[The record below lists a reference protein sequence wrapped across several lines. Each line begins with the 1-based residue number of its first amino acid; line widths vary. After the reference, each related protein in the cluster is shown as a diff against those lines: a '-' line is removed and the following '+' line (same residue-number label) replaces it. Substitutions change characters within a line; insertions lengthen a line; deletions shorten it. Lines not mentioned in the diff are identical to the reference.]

1 MLRRG
6 YIIMIIGAILFF
18 SGIIVSILWAG
29 SFFKTLLNQGMFL
42 ADISIP
48 ASSFNNNT
56 LQINDIDH
64 PIIVQLHLEKD
75 GIDSEKA
82 PSSSNNINNNNNAKP
97 TTTSTINYLKEIV
110 KDPNGKVLSQ
120 SNISKEFTTSIKPT
134 VQGVYTLSL
143 YNNGNLPVKIG
154 GVFGSAQFLNQNN
167 EVNFSFFNGAIIGAI
182 IIIVGIL
189 TFIVGLIIAIMDRKR
204 R

>member
-18 SGIIVSILWAG
+18 SEIIVSILWTG

-64 PIIVQLHLEKD
+64 PILVQIHVEKD
-75 GIDSEKA
+75 GSDSEKM
-82 PSSSNNINNNNNAKP
+82 SISSNNIDNNVNVS
-97 TTTSTINYLKEIV
+97 TTSTTSHIREIV
-110 KDPNGKVLSQ
+110 KDPN
-120 SNISKEFTTSIKPT
+120 
-134 VQGVYTLSL
+134 
-143 YNNGNLPVKIG
+143 
-154 GVFGSAQFLNQNN
+154 
-167 EVNFSFFNGAIIGAI
+167 
-182 IIIVGIL
+182 
-189 TFIVGLIIAIMDRKR
+189 
-204 R
+204 

>member
-1 MLRRG
+1 
-6 YIIMIIGAILFF
+6 MIIGAILFF
-18 SGIIVSILWAG
+18 LGIIVSILWAG

-48 ASSFNNNT
+48 SSSFNNNT

-64 PIIVQLHLEKD
+64 PIILQLHLEKD

-82 PSSSNNINNNNNAKP
+82 SSSSNNISNNNNE
-97 TTTSTINYLKEIV
+97 TTTSTNNLIREVV

-134 VQGVYTLSL
+134 IQGLYTLSL
-143 YNNGNLPVKIG
+143 LNSGNLPVKIG

-167 EVNFSFFNGAIIGAI
+167 QVNFSFFNGAIIGVILI
-182 IIIVGIL
+182 IIGIL

-204 R
+204 S

>member
-1 MLRRG
+1 
-6 YIIMIIGAILFF
+6 MIIGAVLFF

-120 SNISKEFTTSIKPT
+120 SNVSKGFTASIKPT
-134 VQGVYTLSL
+134 VQRVY
-143 YNNGNLPVKIG
+143 
-154 GVFGSAQFLNQNN
+154 
-167 EVNFSFFNGAIIGAI
+167 
-182 IIIVGIL
+182 IL
-189 TFIVGLIIAIMDRKR
+189 
-204 R
+204 

>member
-1 MLRRG
+1 
-6 YIIMIIGAILFF
+6 MIIGAILFF

-64 PIIVQLHLEKD
+64 PIIIQLHLEKD
-75 GIDSEKA
+75 RIDSENVSS
-82 PSSSNNINNNNNAKP
+82 SSSNISNNNNE
-97 TTTSTINYLKEIV
+97 TTTSNIGLIREVV

-134 VQGVYTLSL
+134 VQGAYTLSL
-143 YNNGNLPVKIG
+143 YNFGNLPVKIG

-167 EVNFSFFNGAIIGAI
+167 QVNFSFFNGAIIGVILI
-182 IIIVGIL
+182 IIGIL
-189 TFIVGLIIAIMDRKR
+189 IFIVGLIIAIMDRKR

>member
-1 MLRRG
+1 
-6 YIIMIIGAILFF
+6 MIIGAVLFF

-42 ADISIP
+42 AGISIP

-56 LQINDIDH
+56 LQINDVDH

-82 PSSSNNINNNNNAKP
+82 PSSSNNINNNNNNAKP
-97 TTTSTINYLKEIV
+97 TTTTSTINYLKEIV

-204 R
+204 K

>member
-1 MLRRG
+1 
-6 YIIMIIGAILFF
+6 MIVGAILFF

-29 SFFKTLLNQGMFL
+29 SFFKSLLNQGMFL

-48 ASSFNNNT
+48 TSSFNNNT

-64 PIIVQLHLEKD
+64 PIILQLQLERD
-75 GIDSEKA
+75 GIDSEKTS
-82 PSSSNNINNNNNAKP
+82 SSSNNISNNNNE
-97 TTTSTINYLKEIV
+97 TTTSTIGLIREIV
-110 KDPNGKVLSQ
+110 KDPNVKVLSQ

-143 YNNGNLPVKIG
+143 YNFGNLPVKIG

-167 EVNFSFFNGAIIGAI
+167 QVNFSFFNGAIIGAI

-204 R
+204 K